1 MFGFVAVDVFHV
13 AVAAATTA
21 AAADDDDISD
31 VAVVALGLNLL
42 LVRVVLP

>member
-13 AVAAATTA
+13 AVAAAATA